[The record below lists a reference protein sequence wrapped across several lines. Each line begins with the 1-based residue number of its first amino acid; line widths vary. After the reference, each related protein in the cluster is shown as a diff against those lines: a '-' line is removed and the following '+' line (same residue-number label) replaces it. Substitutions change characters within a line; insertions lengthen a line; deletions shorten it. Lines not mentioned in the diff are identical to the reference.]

1 MSIEAKISAAVDAF
15 VSELTAM
22 VRQAALE
29 EVRVAI
35 AASPLSASS
44 LGRDERRP
52 TSSLSAGAPRSAR
65 APRSVREPAQESP
78 PSKRRKAPVQLSF
91 LDDGP
96 ATVRSEKASAAGASG
111 TSAAAG
117 PSKATSLSRIA
128 SVVGNVQP
136 AAPSSTRPLD
146 RPRIIPI
153 PATFTAPLEPKREPP
168 RTVGPL
174 PPIQVLPPRG
184 RRRRSSSPAKPKP
197 VDLTPTA
204 VDAARAADVA
214 ALAGG
219 GLADAPQAA
228 EGGANGELEPGAR
241 KWVVI
246 KRPARAR
253 VESEDGE
260 DRREEE

>member
-1 MSIEAKISAAVDAF
+1 M
-15 VSELTAM
+15 
-22 VRQAALE
+22 
-29 EVRVAI
+29 
-35 AASPLSASS
+35 
-44 LGRDERRP
+44 
-52 TSSLSAGAPRSAR
+52 
-65 APRSVREPAQESP
+65 
-78 PSKRRKAPVQLSF
+78 QLSF
-91 LDDGP
+91 LDDSP
-96 ATVRSEKASAAGASG
+96 ATVRSEKASADGASG

-117 PSKATSLSRIA
+117 TSKATSLSRIA

-168 RTVGPL
+168 RPVGPL

-197 VDLTPTA
+197 VDLAPTA
-204 VDAARAADVA
+204 VDVARAADVA
-214 ALAGG
+214 PVLVGG
-219 GLADAPQAA
+219 GVADAPQAA

-253 VESEDGE
+253 VESEDGM

>member
-1 MSIEAKISAAVDAF
+1 M
-15 VSELTAM
+15 
-22 VRQAALE
+22 
-29 EVRVAI
+29 
-35 AASPLSASS
+35 
-44 LGRDERRP
+44 
-52 TSSLSAGAPRSAR
+52 
-65 APRSVREPAQESP
+65 
-78 PSKRRKAPVQLSF
+78 QLSF

-117 PSKATSLSRIA
+117 PSKDHKAASLSRIA

-136 AAPSSTRPLD
+136 AAPSSTR
-146 RPRIIPI
+146 RGPRIIPI
-153 PATFTAPLEPKREPP
+153 PATFTAPFEPKREPP
-168 RTVGPL
+168 RPVGPL

-197 VDLTPTA
+197 VELAPTA
-204 VDAARAADVA
+204 VDVARAADVA

-219 GLADAPQAA
+219 GLTDAPQAA

>member
-1 MSIEAKISAAVDAF
+1 M
-15 VSELTAM
+15 
-22 VRQAALE
+22 
-29 EVRVAI
+29 
-35 AASPLSASS
+35 
-44 LGRDERRP
+44 
-52 TSSLSAGAPRSAR
+52 
-65 APRSVREPAQESP
+65 
-78 PSKRRKAPVQLSF
+78 QLSF

-117 PSKATSLSRIA
+117 PSKDHKAASLSRIA

-153 PATFTAPLEPKREPP
+153 PATFTAPFEPKREPP
-168 RTVGPL
+168 RPVGPL

-197 VDLTPTA
+197 IELAPTA
-204 VDAARAADVA
+204 VDVARAADVA
-214 ALAGG
+214 PALVGG
-219 GLADAPQAA
+219 GLADAPQGA

-260 DRREEE
+260 GMDRREEE